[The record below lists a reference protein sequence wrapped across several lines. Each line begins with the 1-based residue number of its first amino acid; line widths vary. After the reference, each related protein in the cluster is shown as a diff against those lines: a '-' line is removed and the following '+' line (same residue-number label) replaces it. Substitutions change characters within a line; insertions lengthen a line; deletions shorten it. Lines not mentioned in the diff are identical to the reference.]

1 MTEDNQLLHEEPPS
15 YGGGATADP
24 IMAYLRQIE
33 RALRPGDATEHTH
46 RPALQELLEVLDDSI
61 VAINEPRRSAC
72 GAPDYVISRKCDQLS
87 LGYVEAKGVGKDL
100 AEIEDSEQLNRYRS
114 SLTNLLLTDY
124 LEFRWFVDGRKRGT
138 FRLATVTAGGR
149 LTPASLGELE
159 SARHLLLGF
168 LSQKPVDIASAEEL
182 ANRLAKRT
190 HIIRDIII
198 SAFQTGAASQQLRDW
213 RDAFAVTLLPEL
225 APHIDAK
232 KEAGAVAE
240 FADMFAQ
247 TLAYGLFSAR
257 AASYGVKF
265 TREKAQKLIPRTN
278 PFLHTFFEQI
288 TGSALD
294 NEPFAGFVAD
304 LIQTLDHADMAR
316 ILEDFGKR
324 GRRRDPVVHFY
335 ETFLQAYDPKL
346 RELRGVYYTPEPVVN
361 YIVQSI
367 DRLLK
372 DRFGIKAGLADHSKI
387 KLGSAPASGAPVSA
401 PADRPGDASREGA
414 QRDTRGACA
423 PQGEVHRVLILD
435 PATGTATFLYTVLD
449 FIRSQFKTKKGA
461 GQWGSYVHEHLLP
474 RLFGFELLMAPY
486 AVAHFKIGLALA
498 AMDEEPLF
506 RQQWSYE
513 PHAHERVNI
522 FLTNTLEDLERTT
535 EQLGPLRALSDE
547 ANSAYEVK
555 KHKPVLVV
563 LGNPP
568 YSNFGQQN
576 RHPWILNLLE
586 DYKRGLNE
594 KKLNLNDDFIKF
606 VRWAQWRIEQT
617 GTGIIGYITNNV
629 YLDGLT
635 HRRMRECLLE
645 TFDEIYIVNLHGS
658 SKKQETTPDGGKDD
672 NVFDITVG
680 VSIALFVKLPP
691 GARKTNGLATVR
703 YVDLWGRRAD
713 KYEWLD
719 DHHTENTKWEKLQPE
734 APNFYL
740 VPKDLSRQKEYSK
753 WWSLADIFPISNNG
767 LKTDRD
773 DLFFDFERKSLDK
786 RMRMFFQPDL
796 PSHFVEQYR
805 IKDSSSYDIEARRRK
820 LAFDPKALHKCLYR
834 PFDFRWLYYD
844 IGLTSRPAE
853 KVMKLLL
860 AGDNLGLCCLR
871 QSRRGET
878 GAYLAVSCLV
888 NKDAVSL
895 FDIGTVF
902 PLYLNTNRNLPEED
916 LFAHDNGRRPN
927 LSAEF
932 IKEFCEKLQVKFVP
946 DGLGRL
952 SKREVGPEL
961 IFHYA
966 YAVFHSAAYRE
977 RYAEFLR
984 ADFPRLPLTSDF
996 ELFRILGGLGAELV
1010 GLHARGKGEP
1020 RGLDFPVKGD
1030 NVIEEVRYQP
1040 PTSDSVG
1047 DDVRSLTSK
1056 TKSESRHLDSYKET
1070 KVGRVWINDRQ
1081 YVEGVPESAWTFP
1094 IGGYLPAQRWLKDR
1108 IGRTL
1113 GFVEQEEYMRL
1124 VWALMETKRL
1134 MAEIDQA
1141 IEQHGGWPL
1150 R

>member
-1 MTEDNQLLHEEPPS
+1 
-15 YGGGATADP
+15 
-24 IMAYLRQIE
+24 LRKLE
-33 RALRPGDATEHTH
+33 RALKRGDSTEHTH
-46 RPALQELLEVLDDSI
+46 RPALKELLESLSEKI
-61 VAINEPRRSAC
+61 TATNEPKRSAC
-72 GAPDYVISRKCDQLS
+72 GAPDYVISRKRDQLS
-87 LGYVEAKGVGKDL
+87 IGYVEAKDIGVEL
-100 AEIEDSEQLNRYRS
+100 AEHERSAQVKRYLA
-114 SLTNLLLTDY
+114 SLPSLLLTDY
-124 LEFRWFVDGRKRGT
+124 VEFRWFVLGKKRET
-138 FRLATVTAGGR
+138 FCLGHISSEGK
-149 LTPASLGELE
+149 LSPADPDELE
-159 SARHLLLGF
+159 RARHLLESF
-168 LSQKPVDIASAEEL
+168 LSQSPADLASAEEL
-182 ANRLAKRT
+182 ARRLANLT
-190 HIIRDIII
+190 HVIRDIII
-198 SAFQTGAASQQLRDW
+198 GAFQTGAASQQLRDW
-213 RDAFAVTLLPEL
+213 RHAFAVTLLPEL
-225 APHIDAK
+225 AQHADAK
-232 KEAGAVAE
+232 REAEAVNE

-257 AASYGVKF
+257 ASSGSTKF
-265 TREKAQKLIPRTN
+265 TREKARKLIPRTN
-278 PFLHTFFEQI
+278 PFLRTFFEQI

-294 NEPFAGFVAD
+294 DEPFAGFVED
-304 LIQTLDHADMAR
+304 LIQTLDHADMGR
-316 ILEDFGKR
+316 VLESFGQR
-324 GRRRDPVVHFY
+324 GRRRDPVIHFY

-346 RELRGVYYTPEPVVN
+346 RELRGVYWTPDPVVQ

-372 DRFGIKAGLADHSKI
+372 DRFGIKAGLADHAKI
-387 KLGSAPASGAPVSA
+387 TVKHKEGE
-401 PADRPGDASREGA
+401 REIT
-414 QRDTRGACA
+414 D
-423 PQGEVHRVLILD
+423 EVHRVLILD
-435 PATGTATFLYTVLD
+435 PATGTATFLYAVLD
-449 FIRSQFKTKKGA
+449 FIRSQFKSKKNA

-486 AVAHFKIGLALA
+486 AVAHFKLGLALA

-617 GTGIIGYITNNV
+617 CSGIIGYITNNV

-658 SKKQETTPDGGKDD
+658 AKKQETTPDGGKDD

-691 GARKTNGLATVR
+691 GSSGRESAQTGKVSRLMSAATKKPLATVR

-719 DHHTENTKWEKLQPE
+719 DHHTENTKWKKLQPQS
-734 APNFYL
+734 PGFYL
-740 VPKDLSRQKEYSK
+740 VPRDASLEKEFRAL
-753 WWSLADIFPISNNG
+753 WSV
-767 LKTDRD
+767 R
-773 DLFFDFERKSLDK
+773 DLFPLSGNAIKTERDRISIQFSEDEINRVVGDFKIGA
-786 RMRMFFQPDL
+786 
-796 PSHFVEQYR
+796 VE
-805 IKDSSSYDIEARRRK
+805 ELRRK
-820 LAFDPKALHKCLYR
+820 YELGPDSRDWSIERAQADVRDHAKQQLTYPIVYR
-834 PFDFRWLYYD
+834 PFDVRYTWYSGRGKGF
-844 IGLTSRPAE
+844 IGTPASGLMHHMLQE
-853 KVMKLLL
+853 
-860 AGDNLGLCCLR
+860 ANLGLCCLR
-871 QSRRGET
+871 QARRGQID
-878 GAYLAVSCLV
+878 GFFAVQDLV
-888 NKDAVSL
+888 CKDVVSP

-902 PLYLNTNRNLPEED
+902 PLYLYPNGRLPEGD

-932 IKEFCEKLQVKFVP
+932 IKDLCAKLQGKFVP
-946 DGLGRL
+946 DGLGRP
-952 SKREVGPEL
+952 SRREFGPEF
-961 IFHYA
+961 IFQYA
-966 YAVFHSAAYRE
+966 YAVFHSPTYRE

-984 ADFPRLPLTSDF
+984 ADFPRLPLTSNF
-996 ELFRILGGLGAELV
+996 ELFRTLGGLGAELV
-1010 GLHARGKGEP
+1010 GLHALGKGEP
-1020 RGLDFPVKGD
+1020 KGISFPVRDG
-1030 NVIEEVRYQP
+1030 NVIEEVRYQSP
-1040 PTSDSVG
+1040 QG
-1047 DDVRSLTSK
+1047 
-1056 TKSESRHLDSYKET
+1056 KEP
-1070 KVGRVWINDRQ
+1070 GRVWINKVQ
-1081 YVEGVPESAWTFP
+1081 HVEGVPESAWAFP

-1113 GFVEQEEYMRL
+1113 GFTEQEEYMRII
-1124 VWALMETKRL
+1124 WALLQTQRL
-1134 MAEIDQA
+1134 MGEIDA
-1141 IEQHGGWPL
+1141 TIKEHGGWPL
-1150 R
+1150 E

>member
-1 MTEDNQLLHEEPPS
+1 MTDGELLHEEPAA
-15 YGGGATADP
+15 YGGGAKPQPLAE
-24 IMAYLRQIE
+24 YLRKLE
-33 RALRPGDATEHTH
+33 RALKRGDSTEHTH
-46 RPALQELLEVLDDSI
+46 RPALKELIEALDEKVI
-61 VAINEPRRSAC
+61 ATNEPKRSAC
-72 GAPDYVISRKCDQLS
+72 GAPDYVVSRKRDQLS
-87 LGYVEAKGVGKDL
+87 LGYMEAKDVGADL
-100 AEIEDSEQLNRYRS
+100 GEIERGEQIKRYLAAS
-114 SLTNLLLTDY
+114 PGENLLLTDY
-124 LEFRWFVDGRKRGT
+124 LEFRWFVGGKKRET
-138 FRLATVTAGGR
+138 FRLATLQPGGKLALATAD
-149 LTPASLGELE
+149 ELE
-159 SARHLLLGF
+159 RAKHLLHGF
-168 LSQKPVDIASAEEL
+168 LTQRPVDIASAEEL
-182 ANRLAKRT
+182 ARRLAKLT
-190 HIIRDIII
+190 HVMRDIITG
-198 SAFQTGAASQQLRDW
+198 AFQTGQASQQLRDW
-213 RDAFAVTLLPEL
+213 RDAFAATLLPEL
-225 APHIDAK
+225 APQGDAR
-232 KEAGAVAE
+232 KEAEAASK

-257 AASYGVKF
+257 AVSGSTKF

-278 PFLHTFFEQI
+278 PFLRTFFEQI
-288 TGSALD
+288 TGAALD
-294 NEPFAGFVAD
+294 DEPFAGFVED

-316 ILEDFGKR
+316 VMEDFGKH

-372 DRFGIKAGLADHSKI
+372 DKFGIKAGLADHSKI
-387 KLGSAPASGAPVSA
+387 TTT
-401 PADRPGDASREGA
+401 RREGE
-414 QRDTRGACA
+414 REIREET
-423 PQGEVHRVLILD
+423 HRVLILD

-449 FIRSQFKTKKGA
+449 FIRSQFKTRKNA

-486 AVAHFKIGLALA
+486 AVAHFKLGLALA

-513 PHAHERVNI
+513 PRANERLNI
-522 FLTNTLEDLERTT
+522 FLTNTLEDLEHTAS
-535 EQLGPLRALSDE
+535 QLGPLRALSDE

-555 KHKPVLVV
+555 RHRPVLVV

-576 RHPWILNLLE
+576 RNPWILNLLE

-617 GTGIIGYITNNV
+617 GSGIIGYITNNV

-658 SKKQETTPDGGKDD
+658 SKKQEKSPDGTKDD

-691 GARKTNGLATVR
+691 GAKKAKSLATVR
-703 YVDLWGRRAD
+703 HVDLWGRRAD

-719 DHHTENTKWEKLQPE
+719 DHHTDNTKWQKLQPE
-734 APNFYL
+734 SPGFYL
-740 VPKDLSRQKEYSK
+740 VPRDASLEKEFRAL
-753 WWSLADIFPISNNG
+753 WSVREIFPLSGNAI
-767 LKTDRD
+767 KTERD
-773 DLFFDFERKSLDK
+773 GVSIKFSEEEINRVLGDFKTVA
-786 RMRMFFQPDL
+786 
-796 PSHFVEQYR
+796 VE
-805 IKDSSSYDIEARRRK
+805 ELRRK
-820 LAFDPKALHKCLYR
+820 YELGPDSRDWSIERAQSDVRDHAKKQFTYPIVYR
-834 PFDFRWLYYD
+834 PFDVRYTWYSGRGKGF
-844 IGLTSRPAE
+844 IGTPASGL
-853 KVMKLLL
+853 MHHLLQE
-860 AGDNLGLCCLR
+860 GNLGLCCLR
-871 QSRRGET
+871 QARR
-878 GAYLAVSCLV
+878 AQMDSFFAVQDLV
-888 NKDAVSL
+888 CKDVVSP

-902 PLYLNTNRNLPEED
+902 PLYLYPNGKLPEAD

-932 IKEFCEKLQVKFVP
+932 IRDLCEKLKVKFVP
-946 DGLGRL
+946 DGLGRPG
-952 SKREVGPEL
+952 KHEVGPEL

-966 YAVFHSAAYRE
+966 YAVFHSPTYRA

-984 ADFPRLPLTSDF
+984 ADFPRLPLTSDY
-996 ELFRILGGLGAELV
+996 ELFRTLAGFGGELV
-1010 GLHARGKGEP
+1010 DLHARGKGEP
-1020 RGLDFPVKGD
+1020 RGLSFPVKGD

-1040 PTSDSVG
+1040 PVAADVSRRTSSRAGDRESAPTDVG
-1047 DDVRSLTSK
+1047 GY
-1056 TKSESRHLDSYKET
+1056 EPT

-1094 IGGYLPAQRWLKDR
+1094 IGGYLPARRWLKDR

-1113 GFVEQEEYMRL
+1113 GYEEQAEYQRL
-1124 VWALMETKRL
+1124 IWALIETKRL
-1134 MAEIDQA
+1134 MAEIDA
-1141 IEQHGGWPL
+1141 SIKQHGGWPL
-1150 R
+1150 N